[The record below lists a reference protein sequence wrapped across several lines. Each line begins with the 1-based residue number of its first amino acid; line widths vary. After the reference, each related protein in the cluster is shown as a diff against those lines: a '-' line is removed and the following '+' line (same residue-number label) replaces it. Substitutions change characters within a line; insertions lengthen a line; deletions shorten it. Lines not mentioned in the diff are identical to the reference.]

1 MDSNSNVI
9 VVNVV
14 VDHVC
19 EDSECSDGDHE
30 HSGKGESQRWYV
42 RTDKVWSRI
51 IHDSLKGLTCP
62 SKKFFLL
69 SLAVINQ
76 A

>member
-42 RTDKVWSRI
+42 RTDKV
-51 IHDSLKGLTCP
+51 
-62 SKKFFLL
+62 
-69 SLAVINQ
+69 
-76 A
+76 